1 MAKSENNMFEL
12 RVLFSDLTMKIFSDF
27 AIACL
32 VFSDI
37 CTLPCKNF
45 QSYHAS
51 DSPILPL
58 FLVKFSD
65 CIILLPLAKM

>member
-12 RVLFSDLTMKIFSDF
+12 RVLFSDLAMRIFSDF
-27 AIACL
+27 ACL
-32 VFSDI
+32 VFSDF
-37 CTLPCKNF
+37 CTLSCKNF

-65 CIILLPLAKM
+65 CIILLPLVKM